1 MQHNCVVVA
10 GGSRAR
16 FFTLQ
21 EAEFPEIESGPNLCE
36 VNDLINFEKAIRD
49 SDLWSDTNSGRNR
62 GSHNSPSH
70 GYDDHRSQH
79 QDEFER
85 RFARD
90 IAREAARLAR
100 QNSTQQVVLVAQ
112 KRILGF
118 LRNELDTLTKSGVEI
133 KELAKDLSKLS
144 PLELHEHLAR
154 EHLLPQRRSPTS

>member
-1 MQHNCVVVA
+1 MSHNCVVVA

-21 EAEFPEIESGPNLCE
+21 DAEFPEMQSGPNLHE
-36 VNDLINFEKAIRD
+36 VNDLINLEKETRD
-49 SDLWSDTNSGRNR
+49 SDLWSDTKSGRNR
-62 GSHNSPSH
+62 GGGNSPTH

-90 IAREAARLAR
+90 IAREAARLTR
-100 QNSTQQVVLVAQ
+100 QNSTQQLVLVAQ

-118 LRNELDTLTKSGVEI
+118 LRHELDLLTKTGIEVR
-133 KELAKDLSKLS
+133 ELAKDLTKLS

-154 EHLLPQRRSPTS
+154 EHLLPARRVRHS

>member
-16 FFTLQ
+16 FFTL
-21 EAEFPEIESGPNLCE
+21 EDVEYPEMQSGPNLCE
-36 VNDLINFEKAIRD
+36 VNDLVNLEKETHG
-49 SDLWSDTNSGRNR
+49 SELWSDNKSGRNR
-62 GSHNSPSH
+62 GGNGAAH

-90 IAREAARLAR
+90 VAREAARLMSG
-100 QNSTQQVVLVAQ
+100 NSTRQLVLVAQ

-118 LRNELDTLTKSGVEI
+118 LRNELDTLIKAGVEI

-154 EHLLPQRRSPTS
+154 EQLLPQRRTPLS

>member
-16 FFTLQ
+16 FFTLKDV
-21 EAEFPEIESGPNLCE
+21 EFPEMQSGPNLCE
-36 VNDLINFEKAIRD
+36 INDLISVEKETAGN
-49 SDLWSDTNSGRNR
+49 DLWSDTKSGRNR
-62 GSHNSPSH
+62 GGNGAAH

-79 QDEFER
+79 EDEFER

-90 IAREAARLAR
+90 IARETARLLR
-100 QNSTQQVVLVAQ
+100 ENSTKQLVLVAQ

-118 LRNELDTLTKSGVEI
+118 LRNELDSLLKAGVEI

-154 EHLLPQRRSPTS
+154 ERLIPQRRTPAS

>member
-16 FFTLQ
+16 FFTL
-21 EAEFPEIESGPNLCE
+21 EDAEYPDMQSGPNLCE
-36 VNDLINFEKAIRD
+36 VNDLVNLEKETHGI
-49 SDLWSDTNSGRNR
+49 DLWSDSKSGRNR
-62 GSHNSPSH
+62 GSSGAAH

-79 QDEFER
+79 EDEFER

-90 IAREAARLAR
+90 VAREAAHMLK
-100 QNSTQQVVLVAQ
+100 QNSTRQLVLVAQ

-118 LRNELDTLTKSGVEI
+118 LRHELDALIKAGIDI

-144 PLELHEHLAR
+144 ALEVHQHLAR
-154 EHLLPQRRSPTS
+154 EQLLPQRRSPVS

>member
-16 FFTLQ
+16 FFTLEDVEYPDIQ
-21 EAEFPEIESGPNLCE
+21 SGPNLCE
-36 VNDLINFEKAIRD
+36 VNGLINVENETHGV
-49 SDLWSDTNSGRNR
+49 DLWSDSKSGRNR
-62 GSHNSPSH
+62 GNNGAAH

-79 QDEFER
+79 KDEFER

-90 IAREAARLAR
+90 VAREASRLLSR
-100 QNSTQQVVLVAQ
+100 NSTRQLVLVAQ

-118 LRNELDTLTKSGVEI
+118 LRNELDALIKAGVDI

-154 EHLLPQRRSPTS
+154 EQLLPQRRSPAS